1 MKRAKGK
8 KALFKAKATQPC
20 TTVQPPQFRV
30 QYNAQGTSR
39 EARQFNKS
47 KPEKLLV
54 YKLFIACKHNL

>member
-47 KPEKLLV
+47 KPEKLLI
-54 YKLFIACKHNL
+54 YK